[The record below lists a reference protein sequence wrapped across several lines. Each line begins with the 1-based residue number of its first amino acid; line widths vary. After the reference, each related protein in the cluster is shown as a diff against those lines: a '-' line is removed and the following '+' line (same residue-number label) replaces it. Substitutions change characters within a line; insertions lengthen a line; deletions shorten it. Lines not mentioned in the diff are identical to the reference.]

1 MKQIL
6 KAKWQFII
14 VLFLFLSLGCTP
26 EKTLDLQKNASIAL
40 VGNNL
45 GSRMMEFGLFETEMH
60 LRYPDSTLFIRNL
73 CDPGD
78 TPGFRPRSASQD
90 PWAFPGAE
98 EFQDEYATYS
108 DSQGFLEKPDQ
119 WLTRLKADI
128 VVGFFGFNESFQ
140 GKDKLQNFKD
150 ELEAWVIHSKAQQYN
165 GKSAPQLA
173 LVSPIAFED
182 LSAVKDVPDGKKEN
196 EILKLYTEAMAEV
209 AKKHELF
216 FVNAFEP
223 SQKWYADSEEP
234 LTIDGT
240 QLNEAGYAKLAE
252 LLADKLFG
260 KAERKAEANRELIH
274 QVVMEKNWLWHNDYK
289 IPNGVHVYGRRYD
302 PFGPDNY
309 PFEIEK
315 IRQMTAIR
323 DTAIW
328 DANQGKVKD
337 LATADAKT
345 RSLPEVK

>member
-1 MKQIL
+1 MKSGKNISWL
-6 KAKWQFII
+6 FLINFII
-14 VLFLFLSLGCTP
+14 LSFSCTP
-26 EKTLDLQKNASIAL
+26 EKTLELRKDASIAL

-45 GSRMMEFGLFETEMH
+45 GSRMMEYGLFETELH

-78 TPGFRPRSASQD
+78 TPGFRPRSASND

-140 GKDKLQNFKD
+140 GKEKLQNFKE

-182 LSAVKDVPDGKKEN
+182 LSAIKD
-196 EILKLYTEAMAEV
+196 EIGRA
-209 AKKHELF
+209 
-216 FVNAFEP
+216 
-223 SQKWYADSEEP
+223 
-234 LTIDGT
+234 
-240 QLNEAGYAKLAE
+240 
-252 LLADKLFG
+252 
-260 KAERKAEANRELIH
+260 
-274 QVVMEKNWLWHNDYK
+274 
-289 IPNGVHVYGRRYD
+289 HV
-302 PFGPDNY
+302 
-309 PFEIEK
+309 
-315 IRQMTAIR
+315 
-323 DTAIW
+323 
-328 DANQGKVKD
+328 
-337 LATADAKT
+337 
-345 RSLPEVK
+345 